1 MLSRVVVSGIVLVM
15 LLAAGVCLI
24 EFFVP
29 LSAKI
34 RMNACCRSALMTMEA
49 EGGLTQQNS
58 SMLEDRLSESGF
70 SNIEIT
76 GTACAPRGDA
86 LVLNVSAD
94 YLYTR
99 MTGFFTREQ
108 VVQPMSYERVS
119 AARKVVN

>member
-1 MLSRVVVSGIVLVM
+1 MLSRVVIFGIVLVM

-34 RMNACCRSALMTMEA
+34 RMNACCRSALITMEA

-58 SMLEDRLSESGF
+58 SMLEDRLNDWGF

-76 GTACAPRGDA
+76 GTSCAPRGEA
-86 LVLNVSAD
+86 LVLSVSAD
-94 YLYTR
+94 YVYTS
-99 MTGFFTREQ
+99 MTGFFTREDVTQ
-108 VVQPMSYERVS
+108 RMSYERVS